1 MKTLTAMKRRQ
12 RARAQQPE
20 GQKRHRLLV
29 TGVGPATLTAEVVC
43 AHHDEWT
50 NMDVFGFVAGFQPD
64 HVDTQGKPMGAH
76 AELSLPAAGSSR
88 AQPLG
93 SSVSSGLAIR
103 TSPKTCSRA
112 IGEHFSAPMLVAVG
126 CSSTGSA
133 SNHRLTR

>member
-76 AELSLPAAGSSR
+76 AELTIRAARELKWGPVETGARYRITLERLP
-88 AQPLG
+88 
-93 SSVSSGLAIR
+93 
-103 TSPKTCSRA
+103 
-112 IGEHFSAPMLVAVG
+112 
-126 CSSTGSA
+126 
-133 SNHRLTR
+133 